1 MEDIGIFTLGYRV
14 FATFMTE
21 FFLIMLTGFII
32 GYKANSML
40 RQWNKGKEEARRNGV
55 IG

>member
-21 FFLIMLTGFII
+21 FFLIML
-32 GYKANSML
+32 KHMANHCIMP
-40 RQWNKGKEEARRNGV
+40 
-55 IG
+55 